1 MEWNSHLATQS
12 LLSGTVGRHTFS
24 AAKSVDSD
32 SRTSQLYILSD
43 YLTASPHTRGIEGES
58 EYLETVKQAHDRMKA
73 IFEFGHTSSGT
84 GLGLTLVRKV
94 VCIHG
99 GEINVNEEESGGAR
113 FEITLPAPDV
123 IDHVDDARGSELF
136 P

>member
-1 MEWNSHLATQS
+1 
-12 LLSGTVGRHTFS
+12 
-24 AAKSVDSD
+24 
-32 SRTSQLYILSD
+32 
-43 YLTASPHTRGIEGES
+43 
-58 EYLETVKQAHDRMKA
+58 MKE

-99 GEINVNEEESGGAR
+99 GEINVNEGESGGAR

-123 IDHVDDARGSELF
+123 IDHVDEARGSELF
-136 P
+136 H